1 MESTYGIGEMA
12 RATGLSVGALRFY
25 DREGLLAPAHV
36 DPRSGYRRYADEQ
49 VAAGRLVA
57 RLRRVG
63 LPLADVGR
71 VLAHPHDAAV
81 VGTVLG
87 AHLHRLETGLDL
99 ARRELSA
106 VLEQLR
112 GDLDDQETPMTTPT
126 GPTTPNDL
134 TLTLALPAADLAA
147 ALRGV
152 RFAAGTDAALPAIT
166 GVLLDVAGA
175 TLRVVATDRYRLA
188 VTTVPVHRPDGAHA
202 GPADGTAL
210 VPAAF
215 ADDVVAACPAGTADA
230 LVVLGP
236 DVTVTVAGRTLT
248 TAVLDAPYP
257 QWERLV
263 RPDRATVVTL
273 DAAALRDG
281 ARAARTATRRRDDGA
296 AFETCAFQMSG
307 DGLVWL
313 APEDAAHGVAVNR
326 EFLLEAVE
334 ALDGDQL
341 VLGVDDP
348 HTPLALTSPGRPG
361 ALSILMPVRH
371 DG

>member
-36 DPRSGYRRYADEQ
+36 DPWSGYRRYADEQ
-49 VAAGRLVA
+49 VAVGRLVA

-71 VLAHPHDAAV
+71 VLAHPHDRAV
-81 VGTVLG
+81 VGAVLG

-112 GDLDDQETPMTTPT
+112 DDLDDQETPMTSQTS
-126 GPTTPNDL
+126 PNDL
-134 TLTLALPAADLAA
+134 TLTLPAADLAT

-152 RFAAGTDAALPAIT
+152 RFAAGTDPALPAIT

-188 VTTVPVHRPDGAHA
+188 VTTVPVVRPDGAQA
-202 GPADGTAL
+202 GPADGSAL

-215 ADDVVAACPAGTADA
+215 ADAVVAACPAGAADA
-230 LVVLGP
+230 HVLLGP
-236 DVTVTVAGRTLT
+236 DVAVTVAGRTLT
-248 TAVLDAPYP
+248 TAVLGAPYP

-263 RPDRATVVTL
+263 RPGRTTVVTL
-273 DAAALRDG
+273 DATAVRDG
-281 ARAARTATRRRDDGA
+281 ARAARTTTRRRDDGA
-296 AFETCAFQMSG
+296 TFETCAFQVSG

-313 APEDAAHGVAVNR
+313 APDDAAHGVAVNR
-326 EFLLEAVE
+326 EFLIEAVE

-341 VLGVDDP
+341 VLGVDDA

>member
-1 MESTYGIGEMA
+1 
-12 RATGLSVGALRFY
+12 
-25 DREGLLAPAHV
+25 
-36 DPRSGYRRYADEQ
+36 
-49 VAAGRLVA
+49 
-57 RLRRVG
+57 
-63 LPLADVGR
+63 
-71 VLAHPHDAAV
+71 
-81 VGTVLG
+81 
-87 AHLHRLETGLDL
+87 
-99 ARRELSA
+99 
-106 VLEQLR
+106 
-112 GDLDDQETPMTTPT
+112 
-126 GPTTPNDL
+126 PTTPADV
-134 TLTLALPAADLAA
+134 TLTLPAADLAA

-152 RFAAGTDAALPAIT
+152 RFAAGTDPALPEIT

-188 VTTVPVHRPDGAHA
+188 VTTVPVLRPDGAEA
-202 GPADGTAL
+202 GPADGSAL

-215 ADDVVAACPAGTADA
+215 ADDVLAACPAAATDVH
-230 LVVLGP
+230 VVLGA

-248 TAVLDAPYP
+248 TAVLGEPYP

-273 DAAALRDG
+273 DATALREG
-281 ARAARTATRRRDDGA
+281 AHTARTATRRRDDGV
-296 AFETCAFQMSG
+296 AFETCAFQVSG

-326 EFLLEAVE
+326 KFLLEAVE

-341 VLGVDDP
+341 VLGVDDA

>member
-1 MESTYGIGEMA
+1 MA

-71 VLAHPHDAAV
+71 VLAHPPDRAV
-81 VGTVLG
+81 VGAVLG

-112 GDLDDQETPMTTPT
+112 DDLDDQETAMTSRSTS
-126 GPTTPNDL
+126 NDL
-134 TLTLALPAADLAA
+134 TLTLPAADLAD

-152 RFAAGTDAALPAIT
+152 RFAAGTDPALPAIT

-175 TLRVVATDRYRLA
+175 ALRVGATDRYRLA
-188 VTTVPVHRPDGAHA
+188 VTTVPVVRPDGDRA
-202 GPADGTAL
+202 GPADGSAL

-215 ADDVVAACPAGTADA
+215 ADDVVAACAAGATDA
-230 LVVLGP
+230 LVVLGRG
-236 DVTVTVAGRTLT
+236 VTVGVAGRTLT
-248 TAVLDAPYP
+248 SAVLGEAYP

-263 RPDRATVVTL
+263 RPDRTTVVTL
-273 DAAALRDG
+273 DATALRDG
-281 ARAARTATRRRDDGA
+281 AHAARTATRRRDDGA
-296 AFETCAFQMSG
+296 TFETCAFQVSG

-326 EFLLEAVE
+326 EFLLEAVD